1 VGKKDI
7 TGLIAA
13 MDMMALE
20 FKNDLLFDVI
30 GVLPSWV
37 KKIDP
42 SMQMDSPRLNPESIF
57 PFLENF
63 IMEAGKIWSGE
74 PETSKSIGS
83 GWWTEVD
90 HEHDV
95 HYCHA
100 TAFSLKEKQY
110 LIIEHATDSNEIIKA
125 LQKYKGVL
133 LEVENLLEEKDIL
146 QKDLDGVAS
155 DFALTDQATG
165 MYNPRGFYLL
175 ADHQIKLANRKG
187 VQTII
192 LMVDIVNRDAISKK
206 YGEAEE
212 IISINALCGILKK
225 TYRDSDIIA
234 KFGDNG
240 FAVLALETD
249 KKGEKPLIGRLKK
262 NLDKYNATSFKT
274 YDIILAAGVIKCAT
288 KYTGEVKKLV
298 QRAGY
303 ELNHNKQVKNFL

>member
-1 VGKKDI
+1 MID
-7 TGLIAA
+7 LIAPMGA
-13 MDMMALE
+13 MALE
-20 FKNDLLFDVI
+20 FDNDLLFNVV

-37 KKIDP
+37 KKINP
-42 SMQMDSPRLNPESIF
+42 SMQLDSPRLNPENMF
-57 PFLENF
+57 PFLKNF

-74 PETSKSIGS
+74 PDTSQPLGS

-90 HEHDV
+90 YEHDV

-100 TAFSLKEKQY
+100 TALCFKKKKY
-110 LIIEHATDSNEIIKA
+110 LIIEHATDSDEIIEA
-125 LQKYKGVL
+125 LQKYKEAL
-133 LEVENLLEEKDIL
+133 LEAEDLLEEKEAL

-155 DFALTDQATG
+155 DFSLTDQVTG
-165 MYNPRGFYLL
+165 LHNPRGFYLL

-192 LMVDIVNRDAISKK
+192 LMLDIVNRDAISKK
-206 YGEAEE
+206 YGGAEE
-212 IISINALCGILKK
+212 LIALNALCEMLQK

-234 KFGDNG
+234 KFDNHG

-249 KKGEKPLIGRLKK
+249 KKGEKPLLGRLKK

-288 KYTGEVKKLV
+288 KYTGEVKELV

-303 ELNHNKQVKNFL
+303 ELNQNKRLKKFL